1 MVGVVGDKRDVEKHD
16 AGVDREV
23 HSLPLRKRVFGP
35 GRQVRKRNRDCG
47 GLGEEASPAPGN
59 VVGRRGRR
67 RGFDN
72 EASIPRE
79 GSGRR

>member
-1 MVGVVGDKRDVEKHD
+1 MVGVVGDKSDVEKHD

-23 HSLPLRKRVFGP
+23 HSLPLGKRVFGL
-35 GRQVRKRNRDCG
+35 GRKVRKRNRDCG
-47 GLGEEASPAPGN
+47 GFGEEASPAPGN
-59 VVGRRGRR
+59 VVGRR

-79 GSGRR
+79 GSRRR